1 MNPTQNYD
9 SLVSKK
15 CFDLLVIASPI
26 GEQFDT
32 AILSELYP
40 KQEELDS
47 LAEALRAGII
57 EQIAEGDQQCFR
69 FTTQDVRAYFN
80 NQLTNINDDSILRKI
95 ISWQLKNFNIAE
107 NRIKGFTKRHEEG
120 IKVLKFLLNHP
131 VIVEGL
137 WTEALPLISENLH
150 SRIMSDTVS
159 IWSYEENNATIQ
171 CIEYFESKQGQHIN
185 MEVGSKCKRRPDN
198 NKQTTKLNINTR
210 TNHFDRRT
218 QTYRPYC

>member
-1 MNPTQNYD
+1 MNPSQNYD
-9 SLVSKK
+9 SLFSKK
-15 CFDLLVIASPI
+15 CFDLLIIASLI

-137 WTEALPLISENLH
+137 WTDALPLISESLH
-150 SRIMSDTVS
+150 SLIMSDTVS

-185 MEVGSKCKRRPDN
+185 MEVGSKCKGRHDN
-198 NKQTTKLNINTR
+198 NKQTTKN
-210 TNHFDRRT
+210 
-218 QTYRPYC
+218 